1 MLLNWNGSSVQTL
14 GCENDRIVRTVVRPS
29 MTWFGRA
36 RSFSAAIAVV
46 AALAWITGTN
56 HCALGFLKRPS
67 DLAALVSHCP
77 GHCSEPG
84 AARDGASGMLA
95 CCQGLLSSNFE
106 IAKANI
112 PFPVVVA
119 NQLFTIDRL
128 ALPQDPRSVFC
139 GKEDDTG
146 PPSTRYFIN
155 IVLRRSLPENAP
167 PLIS

>member
-1 MLLNWNGSSVQTL
+1 
-14 GCENDRIVRTVVRPS
+14 

-36 RSFSAAIAVV
+36 RFFSAAIAVV

-56 HCALGFLKRPS
+56 HCALGLLKRPA
-67 DLAALVSHCP
+67 DLTALVSHCP
-77 GHCSEPG
+77 GHCSEQSG
-84 AARDGASGMLA
+84 ARDGASGMLA

-112 PFPVVVA
+112 PFPVLVA
-119 NQLFTIDRL
+119 IQLFTIDRL
-128 ALPQDPRSVFC
+128 ALPQDLMSAFC
-139 GKEDDTG
+139 DNEDGTG

-155 IVLRRSLPENAP
+155 IVLRRSLPKNAP